1 MPLEI
6 GLWTHQ
12 PRNILDWINLAQL
25 VGVWALFICLF
36 ALNLYY
42 NSAGRLSKAL
52 TILIYIGFLMI
63 SLMPLVVDA
72 TTDVFCPP
80 DRPNCPEIDRDAIAM
95 FEGLHSNLLLPFFT
109 IILLVIGF
117 YRQMRKPIQ
126 NLSLTGL
133 KLQAAVFTL
142 SAISWAFRLYFP
154 WHLYHEDPR
163 RSWPLY
169 LILPA
174 WYQGVGFVAFD
185 DAAFALGQGILLYL
199 ALRQQRRAGAAD
211 AERQPLLAQGA

>member
-1 MPLEI
+1 MPPGI

-12 PRNILDWINLAQL
+12 PRNITDRINPTQL
-25 VGVWALFICLF
+25 I
-36 ALNLYY
+36 
-42 NSAGRLSKAL
+42 
-52 TILIYIGFLMI
+52 
-63 SLMPLVVDA
+63 VDA
-72 TTDVFCPP
+72 ATDVFCPP

-109 IILLVIGF
+109 VMLLAIGF
-117 YRQMRKPIQ
+117 YRQMRKPVQ

-133 KLQAAVFTL
+133 KLQAAVFAL
-142 SAISWAFRLYFP
+142 SATSWAFRLYFP
-154 WHLYHEDPR
+154 WPIYREDPR

-185 DAAFALGQGILLYL
+185 DAVFALGQAILLDL
-199 ALRQQRRAGAAD
+199 ALRQQRRVGAAD
-211 AERQPLLAQGA
+211 TEIQPLLAQGP